1 MASHFPFSA
10 IYKKK
15 LNKFSD
21 EKELTYNSAKI
32 ITRALE
38 WAIDY
43 RLSGQVTSAPCPA
56 VDRERQGSVCRMQKA
71 PSYCSAVSQR
81 LLLLIYPKN
90 LSCVCSRTA
99 VASSH
104 WSVET
109 NIITFLSQQ
118 LLLLLSLIFFFN
130 QPRKFRVLEIRFLSI
145 GDPRKISVVVK
156 VA

>member
-1 MASHFPFSA
+1 
-10 IYKKK
+10 
-15 LNKFSD
+15 
-21 EKELTYNSAKI
+21 
-32 ITRALE
+32 
-38 WAIDY
+38 
-43 RLSGQVTSAPCPA
+43 
-56 VDRERQGSVCRMQKA
+56 MQKA

-145 GDPRKISVVVK
+145 GDPRTISVVVK